1 MAKTRVDLEQLLE
14 DLPDASPYSLS
25 DSILTEIMANSLGSE
40 EEKQLSDSIARV
52 KQKHRSVPP
61 CNGAATLH
69 RAKTPNL
76 FSSRETT
83 QLSCALQPTVTRT
96 IAPPIES
103 QSALLEF
110 STGRYCEYLTI
121 YT

>member
-14 DLPDASPYSLS
+14 DLRDASPYSLS
-25 DSILTEIMANSLGSE
+25 DSILTEIMANDLGSE

-52 KQKHRSVPP
+52 KKRHRSVIP

-69 RAKTPNL
+69 QTKTPNF

-103 QSALLEF
+103 QLALLEF